1 MVNKDIKDDNIIKN
15 YIEKNSIEIIN
26 IGPENLGYLKINF
39 EYINYLLP
47 FISSF
52 LRKLEYKQ
60 V

>member
-52 LRKLEYKQ
+52 FEEIRI
-60 V
+60 